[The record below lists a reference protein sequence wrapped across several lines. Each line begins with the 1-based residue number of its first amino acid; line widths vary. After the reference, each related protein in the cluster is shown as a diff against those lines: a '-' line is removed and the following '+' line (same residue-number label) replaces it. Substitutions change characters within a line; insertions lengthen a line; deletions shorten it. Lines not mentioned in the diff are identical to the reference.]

1 MTDKPATRATLLELR
16 EDRRVVD
23 EGYKFLDEK
32 RIALAQ
38 ELLRQ
43 LVVFKQQQLQLAEQ
57 EYATGGALAGAI
69 ERHGLEGL
77 QVQPVAAEV
86 VTQLNLQ
93 VSPFLGVTL
102 IREADVQTA
111 TSADSGRTP
120 SREGERCTREHH
132 ELVECGVAMAA
143 TTANLLRLATEYQ
156 RTERRVRA
164 LENIIQPELQR
175 DERRVQDVLDEQEQE
190 ELIRARR
197 FARRLK

>member
-43 LVVFKQQQLQLAEQ
+43 LVVFKQQQLQL
-57 EYATGGALAGAI
+57 TGQQSSADEALAGAI

-77 QVQPVAAEV
+77 QVQPVGAEV
-86 VTQLNLQ
+86 VEKLNFQRL
-93 VSPFLGVTL
+93 PFLGVAL
-102 IREADVQTA
+102 IRGAEVQSA
-111 TSADSGRTP
+111 TSVDSGRTP
-120 SREGERCTREHH
+120 SREGDRCAREYR
-132 ELVECGVAMAA
+132 ELVERGVAMAA
-143 TTANLLRLATEYQ
+143 TTANLLRLASEYQ

-164 LENIIQPELQR
+164 LENIIQPELKR

-197 FARRLK
+197 FARRLD